1 MSVLFVYVQNVLS
14 LRHKNGDILLQFDT
28 KHQLNLIWQLEVSE
42 RQSNR
47 SSMTSLRVAPCITP
61 HFLCLRLFYF
71 FVSTHL
77 LPSRRAAAVWR
88 SVHTPPQTPSPGRF
102 LIQLEMQKRWGAQ
115 SKTWA
120 IPYRTV
126 RPALSLYSTP
136 ASCAR
141 AGAAQRSRTSDLS
154 IIFLLLLLIIIIIFL
169 LLLPNSQSEIQLT
182 SHRILFVN

>member
-1 MSVLFVYVQNVLS
+1 MSVLFVQCVYVQNVLS

-61 HFLCLRLFYF
+61 HFLCLRFFF

-102 LIQLEMQKRWGAQ
+102 LIQLEMQKRWWTQ

-126 RPALSLYSTP
+126 RLALSLYSTP

-141 AGAAQRSRTSDLS
+141 AGAAQQSRTSELN
-154 IIFLLLLLIIIIIFL
+154 IIFLLLLLLLLFL
-169 LLLPNSQSEIQLT
+169 LLLPNSQSAIQLT
-182 SHRILFVN
+182 SPRILFVN